1 MPPET
6 QKRITGLTGTVK
18 AKVGLMSA
26 AVIMAA
32 GLLTGC
38 AAAAPQPGAAER
50 SPGVVCETSA
60 CPASAREV
68 KEPAD
73 VIEAIDPTRDAILA
87 ETRVELTDYYVDHVA
102 LLAIGDMA
110 ADSPDEWPH
119 RIADRDVF
127 EQCLAESWSEMY
139 ERTAPGAP
147 PVEPEEARRNDADE
161 LIACVET
168 GWANWD
174 EQPRTRRSR
183 WIKPLLD
190 TGWRLTAPAE
200 TARPYIKD
208 EETDAGW
215 SRLNAEYQG
224 CAETAGP
231 AADEAAG
238 AGADRAA
245 ARFLEELARLMNCNQ
260 QLTIASL
267 EPEPE

>member
-6 QKRITGLTGTVK
+6 RKGIRGLTAKATARIGLVSAATVLT
-18 AKVGLMSA
+18 VGLLM
-26 AVIMAA
+26 
-32 GLLTGC
+32 GC
-38 AAAAPQPGAAER
+38 AAAAPQQGAAES

-68 KEPAD
+68 REPAD
-73 VIEAIDPTRDAILA
+73 VIEWIDPTRDAILA
-87 ETRVELTDYYVDHVA
+87 ETRVELTDYYMDHVV
-102 LLAIGDMA
+102 LLAVGDIA
-110 ADSPDEWPH
+110 ADQPEEWPH
-119 RIADRDVF
+119 RVADRDVF
-127 EQCLAESWSEMY
+127 EQCLADGWSEIY

-147 PVEPEEARRNDADE
+147 PVEPEEARRDDADE
-161 LIACVET
+161 LITCAET

-174 EQPRTRRSR
+174 EAPRTRRSR
-183 WIKPLLD
+183 WMKPLLD

-238 AGADRAA
+238 ADADRAA